1 MIKPKANPR
10 TKAKIKIVSKRRKG
24 GGVYAKVH
32 PLPQPP
38 ETSSARTSRQT
49 VSDFNSPQQSNSKS
63 SILKGFLKFGKNKVD
78 IEPDIEPKQ
87 SGGMY
92 GFKRISRKVAPSDLS
107 PPRRKTP
114 PQTQRTP
121 SQPQPRT
128 RTPSPP
134 RRRTPSQPQPQ
145 PRTPSPP
152 RRRTPSQPRTPSPPR
167 RQTPPQTQ
175 LKHKLNMLAEIFS
188 NRNQVVPSGPR
199 FGPKGTGKGHK

>member
-1 MIKPKANPR
+1 MIKPTANPR

-49 VSDFNSPQQSNSKS
+49 VSDFNSPQQSSKKS
-63 SILKGFLKFGKNKVD
+63 SSFKSFFKFGNKNKVD
-78 IEPDIEPKQ
+78 IEPYIEQKQ

-128 RTPSPP
+128 RTP
-134 RRRTPSQPQPQ
+134 
-145 PRTPSPP
+145 
-152 RRRTPSQPRTPSPPR
+152 
-167 RQTPPQTQ
+167 
-175 LKHKLNMLAEIFS
+175 
-188 NRNQVVPSGPR
+188 
-199 FGPKGTGKGHK
+199 